1 MNEIIDLYLSRIQEG
16 YILSDKTISV
26 NLDDFESGKNKKLL
40 IIGMSGSG
48 KTTLGEK
55 LAKKYRVKWISIDSY
70 WWRLRQKYFKDAPNT
85 DETERKLIKK
95 LVEFVIDTIKNNE
108 RLIIE
113 GVDILNIYSEFPKYR
128 KIILNQSLIIL
139 GLSSLRAGIRAGIRN
154 RKREGG
160 EGWRELYWMVK
171 FNMKHFES
179 ILKAIREKVQS
190 VPSNDIKLYKIKK

>member
-1 MNEIIDLYLSRIQEG
+1 MLDLYLSRIQEG

-139 GLSSLRAGIRAGIRN
+139 GLSSLRAGIRAGLRN

-171 FNMKHFES
+171 FNMKHFET
-179 ILKAIREKVQS
+179 ILKAIRKKVQS